1 MLKNR
6 GKQQEGKD
14 ERSLQKNWNYHG
26 NIFPKDGHNK
36 REKWLRSSG
45 SRRDQKEME
54 RIHRRTVQKRT
65 GYP

>member
-1 MLKNR
+1 MLSNR

-14 ERSLQKNWNYHG
+14 ERSLQKNWNYQG
-26 NIFPKDGHNK
+26 NILPKDEPNK
-36 REKWLRSSG
+36 REKGLRPSV

-54 RIHRRTVQKRT
+54 RIQGKTVQKRT